1 MRSNIS
7 HKGFTLIELVIGIVV
22 FSIAMTMVFSVIIP
36 RSQDSIDPIYQ
47 VRAAKLAS
55 ALMSEIS
62 SKAYDENSNPS
73 LGLGPCG
80 GASNPDNCSSTLGPE
95 EGASQRNLFDDV
107 DDYHGFSIDGL
118 LLNDN
123 SAKYADLYAN
133 FKLNVAV
140 IYDGNYDG
148 ASDSSTNAKLITV
161 TVTMPNNE
169 SVSFASYRGNY

>member
-1 MRSNIS
+1 MRFNAPA
-7 HKGFTLIELVIGIVV
+7 KGFTLIELVIGIVV
-22 FSIAMTMVFSVIIP
+22 FSVAMTMVFSVIVP
-36 RSQDSIDPIYQ
+36 RAEQSVDPIYQ

-73 LGLGPCG
+73 LAQGPCG
-80 GASNPDNCSSTLGPE
+80 SSTNPLACTASLGPE
-95 EGASQRNLFDDV
+95 EGATARNLFDDV
-107 DDYHGFSIDGL
+107 DDYDGFTIDGL

-133 FKLNVAV
+133 YQLSVSV
-140 IYDGNYDG
+140 DYDGDYDG
-148 ASDSSTNAKLITV
+148 TADTATNAKLITV

-169 SVSFASYRGNY
+169 QVSFASYRGNY